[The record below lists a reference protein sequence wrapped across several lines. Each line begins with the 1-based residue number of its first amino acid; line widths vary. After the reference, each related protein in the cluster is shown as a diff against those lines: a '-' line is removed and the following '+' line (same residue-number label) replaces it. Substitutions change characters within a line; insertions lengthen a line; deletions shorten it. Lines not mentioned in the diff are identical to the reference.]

1 MRLDNRSWEMNFL
14 RWLGVLFCLITL
26 NAIAEPIATAE
37 VVDGVVTVQR
47 LSGKRTALAVGS
59 KLEEG
64 DIVSTE
70 KDSYVRLHFTD
81 GAEMGVRPQST
92 LNIQRYRFEKERP
105 AQDALVV
112 NLVKG
117 GMRTVTG
124 LIGKRGNDTAYR
136 VQGSTATIGI
146 RGTEYIVREC
156 KGDCVLERQQS
167 GPMSVSGTGS
177 SSRQKAQPGPIPVA
191 ARLAD
196 FSGQVK
202 VSDGVKTR
210 QASMGEALLSGETV
224 RVSAPGHAVLEFN
237 DKARVVLDQG
247 SEYQITSVRFQPGA
261 PANSHA
267 VTDLVKG
274 GLRMLTGSLGKQQPE
289 RVKVQTVVA
298 TIGIRGTNFDIWC
311 VPTGSHQPGAA
322 IQVPNAAHACD
333 QALYAATR
341 DGLIEVV
348 SGEYVLQVP
357 IGRIGYVDRPG
368 GQPILLPQG
377 SEVLQRAPAPESL
390 SIDHAALFG
399 QEAKD
404 KMDAGLY
411 VSVKE
416 GAVSLMQESGQELLL
431 RRGEV
436 GYAGTNGR
444 EIVLLSDE
452 PDFIKNDLYLREMHV
467 DPASC
472 RAQ

>member
-1 MRLDNRSWEMNFL
+1 MDGHKKWGVTL
-14 RWLGVLFCLITL
+14 RVCLCFALCWISLGVQ
-26 NAIAEPIATAE
+26 AEPIATVE
-37 VVDGVVTVQR
+37 VVDGVVTVLR

-64 DIVSTE
+64 DVVSTE

-81 GAEMGVRPQST
+81 GAEMGVRPLST

-105 AQDALVV
+105 TQDALVV

-124 LIGKRGNDTAYR
+124 LIGKRGNENAYR

-146 RGTEYIVREC
+146 RGTEYVVREC
-156 KGDCVLERQQS
+156 KGDCNIERPPS
-167 GPMSVSGTGS
+167 GPMTVSGSGS
-177 SSRQKAQPGPIPVA
+177 QPRQKGAPAPLPVA
-191 ARLAD
+191 ARLAA

-210 QASMGEALLSGETV
+210 LAVAGEALLGGETV
-224 RVSAPGHAVLEFN
+224 HVSSPGHAVLEFN

-247 SEYQITSVRFQPGA
+247 SEYQLTSVRFHPNGVSS
-261 PANSHA
+261 SHA

-274 GLRMLTGSLGKQQPE
+274 GLRMVTGSLGKQQPE
-289 RVKVQTVVA
+289 RVKVQTAVA

-311 VPTGSHQPGAA
+311 VPGGSYQPGAA
-322 IQVPNAAHACD
+322 IHVPDAAHPCD
-333 QALYAATR
+333 QALYASTR
-341 DGLIEVV
+341 DGLIELV
-348 SGEYVLQVP
+348 SGDHRLQVP
-357 IGRIGYVDRPG
+357 IGRIAYIDQPG
-368 GQPILLPQG
+368 GTPILLPSG
-377 SEVLQRAPAPESL
+377 SEVLQRAPAPEAL
-390 SIDHAALFG
+390 AIDHASLFG
-399 QEAKD
+399 LEARD
-404 KMDAGLY
+404 VSEAGLY

-444 EIVLLSDE
+444 EVVLLNDE
-452 PDFIKNDLYLREMHV
+452 PDFVKNDLYLREMHV